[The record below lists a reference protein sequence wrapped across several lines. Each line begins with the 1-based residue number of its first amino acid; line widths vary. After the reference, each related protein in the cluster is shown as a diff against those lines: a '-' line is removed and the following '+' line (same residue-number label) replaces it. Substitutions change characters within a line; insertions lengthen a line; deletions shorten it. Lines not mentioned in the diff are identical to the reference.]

1 MKKYAVL
8 LRIFCL
14 NLLFKWRFYYIIIK
28 ISCKKGGE
36 DMLDNYKKFKQFLL
50 SLEYRP
56 KLLLHSCCAPCSS
69 HTILLL
75 KQYFDI
81 TIFFSNDNIEPY
93 DEYQK
98 RLNEEIRFCKEV
110 DESIQVIYDSYE
122 NEDYLKAIQGLEAL
136 GERSKRCYQCYKLRL
151 EKTAQKAQSLGFDF
165 FTTTLS
171 ISPHKVS
178 SWINEIGEDL
188 EKKYQVKYL
197 YSDFKKEEGYKH
209 SIELSRQ
216 YNLYR
221 QDYCGCIY
229 SKQERLEHNGKE

>member
-1 MKKYAVL
+1 
-8 LRIFCL
+8 
-14 NLLFKWRFYYIIIK
+14 
-28 ISCKKGGE
+28 
-36 DMLDNYKKFKQFLL
+36 MLDNYKEFKQFLL

-93 DEYQK
+93 EEYQK
-98 RLNEEIRFCKEV
+98 RLNEEIRFCNEV

-136 GERSKRCYQCYKLRL
+136 GERSQRCYQCYKLRL

-178 SWINEIGEDL
+178 SWINEIGEEL
-188 EKKYQVKYL
+188 ERKYQVKYL

-209 SIELSRQ
+209 SIELSRH